1 MTAVLSVLGYVLLVL
16 LILVFAVLAFAL
28 FIPVYAE
35 IFYKEDKAE
44 IFIKYLFIKKRVY
57 PKKSNPKKE
66 KKQQKSQTEQPKKA
80 KNKSDEHFLDRAA
93 VFLTKLA
100 AGTRISKSALSLISV
115 KLRLNMSVAGDDAAE
130 CAINVG
136 KYNAFVHSL
145 VGVLANLF
153 KLKKREINI
162 YPDYDGQKNS
172 IDFYL
177 KARLFSVNL
186 VFNLKNIITDLSA
199 FTD

>member
-1 MTAVLSVLGYVLLVL
+1 MTAVLSVLGYVLLAL
-16 LILVFAVLAFAL
+16 LILVLAILVFAL

-35 IFYKEDKAE
+35 IFYKGDKAE
-44 IFIKYLFIKKRVY
+44 IFINYLFVKKRVY

-66 KKQQKSQTEQPKKA
+66 KKQPNSQTEQPKKA
-80 KNKSDEHFLDRAA
+80 KNKSDEHFLDKAA

-100 AGTRISKSALSLISV
+100 AGGRISKSALSLISAR
-115 KLRLNMSVAGDDAAE
+115 LRLDMKVTGDNAAE

-136 KYNAFVHSL
+136 KYSAFVHSL
-145 VGVLANLF
+145 VGVLSNLV
-153 KLKKREINI
+153 KLRKREINI
-162 YPDYDGQKNS
+162 YPDYDGQKS
-172 IDFYL
+172 SVDFYL